1 MKFLLFS
8 KDDIIFDNVINIC
21 TIKSTFNYFSNKKSL
36 RMLVN
41 LYLSNQNLKIAIST
55 AVNFLKNK
63 IFI

>member
-8 KDDIIFDNVINIC
+8 KDDIIFDNVINIY

-36 RMLVN
+36 RMLVS

-55 AVNFLKNK
+55 EVNFQK
-63 IFI
+63 IKY